1 MLFLE
6 GLPRRTKGKDS
17 KTRRRKLNI
26 IGLFLGIGFIGF
38 FIYSI
43 VVLWRIFKKAG
54 RPGWLVLIPIY
65 RLYIVIKIVGR
76 PGWWFILLCILNLN
90 IFVFYVT
97 GWWFIL
103 LCIHILNIFV
113 FYVICQDM
121 ARCFAKSESFGDG
134 LFFLMPIFAG
144 ILAFGSAEYIGPHPH
159 RGFMA
164 VFKRELKS
172 YFTTPLAYVFLVIF
186 LFFSGYLT
194 FKERFYEM
202 RQADMGAFFRNLPL
216 LFVFMVPS
224 TAMRLWAE
232 ERKVGSIEL
241 LFTLPITIRQAV
253 LGKFFAAW
261 LFLII
266 ALSLTFP
273 MVITVC
279 YLGNPDVGLIITGY
293 IGSFLMAGGFLA
305 IGCFFSALS
314 KNQVISFVL
323 SVVACAVLVFAGMP
337 TTLNYVST
345 FVPTGMVSAIENMS
359 FQAHFES
366 IQRGVLKFQ
375 DLSYFILLI
384 VGWIAAC
391 GIILDDRKAR

>member
-1 MLFLE
+1 MNSFL
-6 GLPRRTKGKDS
+6 
-17 KTRRRKLNI
+17 
-26 IGLFLGIGFIGF
+26 
-38 FIYSI
+38 
-43 VVLWRIFKKAG
+43 
-54 RPGWLVLIPIY
+54 
-65 RLYIVIKIVGR
+65 
-76 PGWWFILLCILNLN
+76 
-90 IFVFYVT
+90 
-97 GWWFIL
+97 
-103 LCIHILNIFV
+103 
-113 FYVICQDM
+113 
-121 ARCFAKSESFGDG
+121 
-134 LFFLMPIFAG
+134 
-144 ILAFGSAEYIGPHPH
+144 
-159 RGFMA
+159 A

-194 FKERFYEM
+194 FKEGFYEM
-202 RQADMGAFFRNLPL
+202 RQADMRAFFMNLPL

-241 LFTLPITIRQAV
+241 LFTLPITITQAV

-261 LFLII
+261 LFLVI
-266 ALSLTFP
+266 ALALTFP

-279 YLGNPDVGLIITGY
+279 YLGEPDIGLIITGY
-293 IGSFLMAGGFLA
+293 LGSVLMAGGFLA

-337 TTLNYVST
+337 TTLSYVST
-345 FVPTGMVSAIENMS
+345 FLPAGMVSAIGNMS

-366 IQRGVLKFQ
+366 IQRGVLKFG

-384 VGWIAAC
+384 IGWIVAC
-391 GIILDDRKAR
+391 SIVLDDRKAR

>member
-1 MLFLE
+1 MNSFL
-6 GLPRRTKGKDS
+6 
-17 KTRRRKLNI
+17 
-26 IGLFLGIGFIGF
+26 
-38 FIYSI
+38 
-43 VVLWRIFKKAG
+43 
-54 RPGWLVLIPIY
+54 
-65 RLYIVIKIVGR
+65 
-76 PGWWFILLCILNLN
+76 
-90 IFVFYVT
+90 
-97 GWWFIL
+97 
-103 LCIHILNIFV
+103 
-113 FYVICQDM
+113 
-121 ARCFAKSESFGDG
+121 
-134 LFFLMPIFAG
+134 
-144 ILAFGSAEYIGPHPH
+144 
-159 RGFMA
+159 A

-186 LFFSGYLT
+186 LFFSAYLT
-194 FKERFYEM
+194 FKEGFYEM
-202 RQADMGAFFRNLPL
+202 RQVDMSAFFKNLPL

-241 LFTLPITIRQAV
+241 LFTLPVTITQAV

-266 ALSLTFP
+266 ALALTFP

-279 YLGNPDVGLIITGY
+279 YLGEPDIGLIITGY
-293 IGSFLMAGGFLA
+293 IGSILMAGGFLA

-323 SVVACAVLVFAGMP
+323 SVVACAILVFAGMP
-337 TTLNYVST
+337 TTLSYVST
-345 FVPTGMVSAIENMS
+345 FLPAGMVSAIGNMS

-384 VGWIAAC
+384 IGWIAAC
-391 GIILDDRKAR
+391 SIVLEDRKAR

>member
-1 MLFLE
+1 MNSFL
-6 GLPRRTKGKDS
+6 
-17 KTRRRKLNI
+17 
-26 IGLFLGIGFIGF
+26 
-38 FIYSI
+38 
-43 VVLWRIFKKAG
+43 
-54 RPGWLVLIPIY
+54 
-65 RLYIVIKIVGR
+65 
-76 PGWWFILLCILNLN
+76 
-90 IFVFYVT
+90 
-97 GWWFIL
+97 
-103 LCIHILNIFV
+103 
-113 FYVICQDM
+113 
-121 ARCFAKSESFGDG
+121 
-134 LFFLMPIFAG
+134 
-144 ILAFGSAEYIGPHPH
+144 
-159 RGFMA
+159 A

-194 FKERFYEM
+194 FKQGFYEM
-202 RQADMGAFFRNLPL
+202 RQADMRAFFMNLPL

-241 LFTLPITIRQAV
+241 LFTLPVTITQAV

-261 LFLII
+261 LFLVI
-266 ALSLTFP
+266 ALALTFP

-279 YLGNPDVGLIITGY
+279 YLGNPDIGLIITGY
-293 IGSFLMAGGFLA
+293 IGSILMAGGFLA

-337 TTLNYVST
+337 TTLNYFST
-345 FVPTGMVSAIENMS
+345 FLPAGLVSAIGNMS

-391 GIILDDRKAR
+391 SIVLDDRKAR